1 MIGRDLSRWIYHF
14 IPTFWI
20 KSICLWAMLNVHSLW
35 SSTTI
40 SPSLWGSCLKRQK
53 LFHYVL
59 WSHCLA
65 PTLLM
70 FQENRSAINLFF
82 HLIYSFEEPLI
93 FLTSI
98 SLPFA
103 ILPYYLFLAFLA
115 LLVKRTNVVTRSPAP
130 HSASLI
136 ILLLTMLPLFLEPP
150 MCTRKEADRT
160 LVRK

>member
-1 MIGRDLSRWIYHF
+1 MIGKDLSRWIYHF

-82 HLIYSFEEPLI
+82 HLIYSFEEHLI

-98 SLPFA
+98 SLPIRHLA
-103 ILPYYLFLAFLA
+103 ISPFSSISRFTREENECCSSFSRSSLCFPDYSPPHYAPALPGTAYVYQ
-115 LLVKRTNVVTRSPAP
+115 
-130 HSASLI
+130 
-136 ILLLTMLPLFLEPP
+136 EGGW
-150 MCTRKEADRT
+150 
-160 LVRK
+160 